1 MDKIL
6 NIFII
11 IISLNILL
19 INNSFGKTVK
29 DILDL
34 VPIDDNINLLNFET
48 PIFNKGNFYSQNLG
62 DGNINSPEVF
72 AKYSFDFGY
81 KRTENINYTIDL
93 NYSINESKFFYSPKI
108 NKSSFINTRLSIFS
122 KNNRMPFL
130 GWKYYSQF
138 SMGLHN
144 FESIE
149 CFEGKN
155 NIIKKVNSSCSN
167 FSKKIK
173 TVSDNPVK
181 LDGNIYSVGVGLRKI
196 TKNWSDKNTID
207 LGINTYKI
215 KYKKKLDTSFSSIDE
230 DYLKYF
236 PQSEHW
242 ISNNVHLKISKSRRL
257 TKDWGLGVAATYY
270 KVWLSNYISDKDI
283 KTKNNIVLD
292 AKITRKFRNNM
303 IISFGGLLSSNYLIG
318 LSPHELRSDNEGLA
332 GQNYAEAKVSIGFA
346 NKDNLNFNEID
357 QKKLSKLDSLYSSY
371 IKRENSKKPSSTKN
385 KNLINTHKKK
395 IVQNNYQKLQDIKTY
410 EKKPIFK
417 KNRSEKLL
425 NFALNFAKTYDKSNS
440 ILFEKKL

>member
-34 VPIDDNINLLNFET
+34 VPIDDNINFLNFET

-167 FSKKIK
+167 FSKK
-173 TVSDNPVK
+173 
-181 LDGNIYSVGVGLRKI
+181 
-196 TKNWSDKNTID
+196 
-207 LGINTYKI
+207 
-215 KYKKKLDTSFSSIDE
+215 
-230 DYLKYF
+230 
-236 PQSEHW
+236 
-242 ISNNVHLKISKSRRL
+242 
-257 TKDWGLGVAATYY
+257 
-270 KVWLSNYISDKDI
+270 
-283 KTKNNIVLD
+283 
-292 AKITRKFRNNM
+292 
-303 IISFGGLLSSNYLIG
+303 
-318 LSPHELRSDNEGLA
+318 
-332 GQNYAEAKVSIGFA
+332 
-346 NKDNLNFNEID
+346 
-357 QKKLSKLDSLYSSY
+357 
-371 IKRENSKKPSSTKN
+371 N
-385 KNLINTHKKK
+385 KNC
-395 IVQNNYQKLQDIKTY
+395 
-410 EKKPIFK
+410 
-417 KNRSEKLL
+417 
-425 NFALNFAKTYDKSNS
+425 
-440 ILFEKKL
+440 